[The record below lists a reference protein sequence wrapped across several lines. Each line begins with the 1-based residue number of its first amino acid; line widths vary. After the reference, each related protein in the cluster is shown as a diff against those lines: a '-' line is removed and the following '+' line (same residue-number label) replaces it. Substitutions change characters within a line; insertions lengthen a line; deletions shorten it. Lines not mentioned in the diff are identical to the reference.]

1 MPAGPALLTAPT
13 YDHQVKTWPCWWR
26 ALPVAVALLATA
38 GSTSASGA
46 AARAVPRPTPQEAAR
61 CRALH
66 AQLPATLA
74 GLRRGTPRPASEFTA
89 QWGTPAVFLRCGVPR
104 PEALKAGSP
113 HFDRYGSAWDLG
125 GIEWYPQQQADGSVR
140 FLATKRAAWVEVT
153 LPKEYAG
160 GSGSGGG
167 GADGAAVLEEIAA
180 HIKMT
185 IPEGYV

>member
-1 MPAGPALLTAPT
+1 MILRPRL
-13 YDHQVKTWPCWWR
+13 R
-26 ALPVAVALLATA
+26 SLPVAVVLLAVA
-38 GSTSASGA
+38 GSSSVSGA
-46 AARAVPRPTPQEAAR
+46 AARAVPRPPAQEAAR

-66 AQLPATLA
+66 AQLPATVA
-74 GLRRGTPRPASEFTA
+74 GLLRGTPRSASEFTA

-104 PEALKAGSP
+104 PEALRVGSP

-140 FLATKRAAWVEVT
+140 FLATKRSAWVEVT

-160 GSGSGGG
+160 GGGGGSGDG